1 MVKTA
6 TVFLLFSLSFF
17 LLPSRR
23 AFSVIYLILIDLGR
37 PFVDHTGRNWSACP
51 IRRLPQLA
59 VSCGKQGGTI
69 QGSFL
74 H

>member
-1 MVKTA
+1 MVRTA
-6 TVFLLFSLSFF
+6 TVFLLFPLLSSF
-17 LLPSRR
+17 LHSRR
-23 AFSVIYLILIDLGR
+23 ASSVIYLLLIDLGR
-37 PFVDHTGRNWSACP
+37 PFVDHAGRYLSACP

-59 VSCGKQGGTI
+59 MSCSKQGDTI